1 MLELGKMND
10 KQLEVYKALSTFKGT
25 ENLFVDE
32 EDFREQIS
40 NNPNDVYEALSTFE
54 GTDKL
59 FIDEDDFF
67 EQVGLK
73 KNEKN
78 QLQEK
83 DITED
88 SSTVAEPLQESG
100 GEGRQDRGL
109 ENPMALY
116 GKYTANKFELDQALK
131 KKAQFEDA
139 DFLRKL

>member
-59 FIDEDDFF
+59 FIDDDDM
-67 EQVGLK
+67 VVDDTDL
-73 KNEKN
+73 
-78 QLQEK
+78 
-83 DITED
+83 
-88 SSTVAEPLQESG
+88 
-100 GEGRQDRGL
+100 RG
-109 ENPMALY
+109 
-116 GKYTANKFELDQALK
+116 T
-131 KKAQFEDA
+131 
-139 DFLRKL
+139 